1 MRGVFDRHA
10 GSKGMLSAPE
20 LIAALEEV
28 GAPVLSD
35 EGSSTESIFRRADTD
50 LSGAVDFAECE
61 PVLQLFARFTCR
73 PFANSIS
80 ARFKR
85 AAHIP
90 DELELLLEDDRLSV
104 QKTFVHAACAAVLV
118 SSPVDN
124 LFLEP
129 RPGYS
134 RLSCRY

>member
-61 PVLQLFARFTCR
+61 PVLQLFARFTCH

-85 AAHIP
+85 AANIP

-104 QKTFVHAACAAVLV
+104 HAACAAVLV
-118 SSPVDN
+118 SSPVDH

-134 RLSCRY
+134 RLSCRS